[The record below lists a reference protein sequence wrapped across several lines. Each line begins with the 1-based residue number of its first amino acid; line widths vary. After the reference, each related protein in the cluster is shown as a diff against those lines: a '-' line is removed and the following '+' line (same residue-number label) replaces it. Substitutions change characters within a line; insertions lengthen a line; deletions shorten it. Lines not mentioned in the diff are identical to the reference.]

1 MPLKKNWSKVVK
13 LVIILLV
20 ASLLFIFFIFKEET
34 ASQQEDGLTIS
45 EEAIVENNYNM
56 DYLIDSIFN
65 TPQNRGYLRMED
77 GFKSK
82 PELLSQEPA
91 DSFDGDLLLCET
103 FYDIETLLPLLNSK
117 QVLSYSYE
125 NITNDEV
132 VSLVIYL
139 AEEGFDLDE
148 YSNKEDKLIIKM
160 SIEDK
165 VITLYNYLGNLEI
178 MGNTNIF

>member
-1 MPLKKNWSKVVK
+1 MLLKKNWSKVAK

-20 ASLLFIFFIFKEET
+20 TSLLFIFFFFKEET
-34 ASQQEDGLTIS
+34 ASKQEDSITVS
-45 EEAIVENNYNM
+45 EEDITDTVYNM
-56 DYLIDSIFN
+56 NYLMDSIFD

-82 PELLSQEPA
+82 PELVSQEPA
-91 DSFDGDLLLCET
+91 ETFEGDLLYCES
-103 FYDIETLLPLLNSK
+103 FYDISTLLSLLNSK

-125 NITNDEV
+125 NVTNDEV
-132 VSLVIYL
+132 VSLVIFL

-148 YSNKEDKLIIKM
+148 YSNIEGKLIIKM

-165 VITLYNYLGNLEI
+165 VVTIYNFLGNLEI